1 MINKFQQ
8 IKQKLNN
15 INEIYIDY
23 FLCVSF
29 LTLILFKINNLFFQ
43 ISLLYLYPSIIILV
57 ILFIKQWLYITDI
70 LKNTYFFNFFLYYF
84 LMKKNN
90 FYQSIF
96 YYFDYA
102 ENEKNTNLIIFLTGF
117 VLSSWTL
124 NIFFFII
131 NNSYNL
137 SIIMFFFLLLLNIFN
152 LIEKK
157 LIFNEKNLRNYN
169 QEIDYNQVQHFLKIK
184 NKKFQ
189 KNHSLFYIQK
199 RYMHFNEFKNLIKK
213 HGITIISSATAG
225 TLFTSAIHIKSVNIQ
240 QKQFDFMQIQHK
252 EQIEIQKG
260 QMDIQKEQMDIQKE
274 QIQIQKKKNLDD
286 FLMNYNEK
294 IRDANHLEYKLQKDM
309 DSRYFWDK
317 MNLSDTLNNLK
328 EEKNYLK
335 RKRAEAEKE
344 AEIEKQ
350 RDSFSFEEM
359 KTNIDKENL
368 NITKKQKLDDDFFFD
383 E

>member
-1 MINKFQQ
+1 MRNKFQQ

-15 INEIYIDY
+15 LNEIYIDY

-29 LTLILFKINNLFFQ
+29 LTLILFKINNIFFQ
-43 ISLLYLYPSIIILV
+43 ISLLYLYPSIIILA

-84 LMKKNN
+84 LIKKNN

-102 ENEKNTNLIIFLTGF
+102 EKEKNTNLIIFLTGF

-157 LIFNEKNLRNYN
+157 LIFNEKNLINYN

-199 RYMHFNEFKNLIKK
+199 RYMHFNEFKSLIKK
-213 HGITIISSATAG
+213 HGITVISSATTG
-225 TLFTSAIHIKSVNIQ
+225 TLFTSAIHIKSINIQ
-240 QKQFDFMQIQHK
+240 QKQFDFLQIQHK
-252 EQIEIQKG
+252 EQMKFQ
-260 QMDIQKEQMDIQKE
+260 QE

-286 FLMNYNEK
+286 FLMNFNEK
-294 IRDANHLEYKLQKDM
+294 IRDANHLEYKIQKDM

-317 MNLSDTLNNLK
+317 MNLSDTLNDLK

-335 RKRAEAEKE
+335 RKRAEAEE

-368 NITKKQKLDDDFFFD
+368 NSIKKQKLDDDFFFD